1 MKQREFAS
9 FGMELAS
16 VQTQG
21 RTLTGYA
28 SVFNYPITSSMMGRK
43 QTTFVRPTAFTR
55 TLKNNPGQVQVLLNH
70 GQDPQVGMKPL
81 GVPSVMKV
89 DGRGLYVEVPLDETS
104 YNDDIIVSLQS
115 GALRA
120 MSIQFETQQ
129 EEFNAD
135 RTERYIQEVN
145 LWEFGPVTFPAN
157 AGATASLHSLTDY
170 LAQPVTLDDATT
182 TGAPIRPTWV
192 HDMHLRLADE
202 DVDLATQRARI
213 ERFKGDR

>member
-1 MKQREFAS
+1 VKQREFAS

-16 VQTQG
+16 VTAQG

-28 SVFNYPITSSMMGRK
+28 SVFNYPIKSSVMGRQ

-55 TLKNNPGQVQVLLNH
+55 TLKNNPEQVQVLLNH

-89 DGRGLYVEVPLDETS
+89 DGRGLYVEVPLDNTT
-104 YNDDIIVSLQS
+104 YNDDVIVSLQS

-120 MSIQFETQQ
+120 MSIQFETNQ
-129 EEFNAD
+129 ESFSQD
-135 RTERYIQEVN
+135 RTERYIEEVN

-157 AGATASLHSLTDY
+157 AGATASLHSLTDFT
-170 LAQPVTLDDATT
+170 AQPGRLDAGPTPPPPT
-182 TGAPIRPTWV
+182 PSTWV
-192 HDMHLRLADE
+192 QTAARELQAHDDELQAHADRMARL
-202 DVDLATQRARI
+202 
-213 ERFKGDR
+213 KGE

>member
-28 SVFNYPITSSMMGRK
+28 SVFNYPITSQFAGRQ

-129 EEFNAD
+129 EAFNAD

-170 LAQPVTLDDATT
+170 LAQPGTPDDATT
-182 TGAPIRPTWV
+182 TGAPARSTWV
-192 HDMHLRLADE
+192 HAMHLRLLDE
-202 DVDLATQRARI
+202 DTELSAQRARI
-213 ERFKGDR
+213 ERSKGER